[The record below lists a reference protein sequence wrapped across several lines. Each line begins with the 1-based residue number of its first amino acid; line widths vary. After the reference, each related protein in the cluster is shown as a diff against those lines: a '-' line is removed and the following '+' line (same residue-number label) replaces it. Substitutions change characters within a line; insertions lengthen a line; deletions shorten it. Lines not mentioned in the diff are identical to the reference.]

1 MKRPTLLW
9 LFVAALLLPGAGS
22 AADPGRGQEIYEA
35 RCEGCHS
42 LDANR
47 IGPMHRGVFGRRAGT
62 VPGYSY
68 SDAVRRSNVV
78 WNEQTLERWL
88 AGPEQFIRGQKMG
101 YRVEAAED
109 RADLIAF
116 LKREAK

>member
-1 MKRPTLLW
+1 MTVLW
-9 LFVAALLLPGAGS
+9 LFVAAAWPPGVVS
-22 AADPGRGQEIYEA
+22 AADAGRGQEIYES

-62 VPGYSY
+62 VPGYNY

-78 WNEQTLERWL
+78 WNEKTLDRWL
-88 AGPEQFIRGQKMG
+88 ADPEPFIRGQKMG